1 MTKKFRDT
9 KFWKNYP
16 MYDRM
21 VHNSSMR
28 STVDSVILWK
38 LLQKYQFKNFLEI
51 GVYQGLTTGLM
62 FESTPDAVITGVDI
76 KDQLSLFYKNY
87 PEYTNQF
94 TFFNQPSQSF
104 NFDNSIYDFILV
116 DGDHNYQT
124 AKIDIFNCLPHLNN
138 TGILAI
144 DDYKLAGVANA
155 IQDLHNLKTDWVLF
169 LRSEQIEYWHHRS
182 YDRSNFIDSLFDDPI
197 SKFILINNV
206 VDNNKNTI
214 CTAKTIAMLTDQ
226 TEYFDMALKH
236 YNI

>member
-1 MTKKFRDT
+1 
-9 KFWKNYP
+9 
-16 MYDRM
+16 
-21 VHNSSMR
+21 
-28 STVDSVILWK
+28 
-38 LLQKYQFKNFLEI
+38 
-51 GVYQGLTTGLM
+51 
-62 FESTPDAVITGVDI
+62 
-76 KDQLSLFYKNY
+76 LSLFYKNY